1 MKKILLIGI
10 LAVCLAAC
18 SGKEASLFSKAQQL
32 TQKGNFA
39 KAIHLYSQIIK
50 NNPNSTAAYAS
61 RGLLYERLKAKDAA
75 ELKKNKK

>member
-39 KAIHLYSQIIK
+39 KAIHLYSQIHLRQ
-50 NNPNSTAAYAS
+50 N
-61 RGLLYERLKAKDAA
+61 LLRFLSM
-75 ELKKNKK
+75 